1 MSDPRPKNVAASA
14 YAKLKNLANRKKCN
28 LMHVL
33 IRYAMERFLYR
44 LSVSEYSKQFVLK
57 GGNLFVIWQKGEN
70 FRPTIDSDFLY
81 FGNADQTY
89 LKNVFIEI
97 CTSPVDQEDG
107 MRFDAES
114 IDISPIREE
123 TEYGGTRIVFN
134 AYLGTARIRLQFDIG
149 IGDAITPPPE
159 WAEFP
164 VLLKGDI
171 PRLRIYPKETAI
183 AEKLETMVS
192 RGMLNSRMK
201 DFYDIWLLSE
211 LFDFNFTIVRQAVIN
226 TFSNRHVS
234 LPIEPPECFAE
245 EFYLSPIKQTQW
257 NAFCR
262 KNELQGQPKH
272 LPEAVARIKAFLLP
286 VLSLAQSQ
294 PGTWQSG
301 KGWDC
306 LG

>member
-14 YAKLKNLANRKKCN
+14 YAKLKNIATLKKCN

-57 GGNLFVIWQKGEN
+57 GGNLFVIWQKGQN

-89 LKNVFIEI
+89 LKTVFIEI
-97 CTSPVDQEDG
+97 CGSPVDQEDG

-114 IDISPIREE
+114 IDISQIREE

-134 AYLGTARIRLQFDIG
+134 AYLGSARIRLQFDIG

-183 AEKLETMVS
+183 AEKFETMVS

-201 DFYDIWLLSE
+201 DFYDIWLLTE
-211 LFDFNFTIVRQAVIN
+211 LFDFDFTILRQAVIN

-234 LPIEPPECFAE
+234 LPIEQPECFTE
-245 EFYLSPIKQTQW
+245 EFYLSNIKQTQW
-257 NAFCR
+257 SAFCR

-272 LPEAVARIKAFLLP
+272 LPEAVTRIKAFLLP
-286 VLSLAQSQ
+286 VLCLTQSQ
-294 PGTWQSG
+294 PSIWHSG
-301 KGWDC
+301 KGWD
-306 LG
+306 